1 MLRGSGARAWSRVPA
16 VSRAP
21 ARRRGLAPRAATASD
36 GPFPYPVKDRTA
48 KTLTLTIGDS
58 EVTIETGRI
67 GLQANGAVVV
77 TEGET
82 VMYATIC
89 AGREVTADGGF
100 VPLTVNYQ
108 ERFSAVGKTAGGYRK
123 RDGGLRENE
132 TLVGRLVDR
141 PLRPMIPKGWA
152 YDTQIMEWVLSY
164 DGVRSTDA
172 LAITAASAVAA
183 ISDVPLKKPIAGVR
197 VGWAPGGSEPL
208 INPTVE
214 QMRDSRLD
222 LVLAGTEDAV
232 MMIEGFGDFLT
243 VDEMLYA
250 IEKGHE
256 AVAKACKDIK
266 AWAEEVG
273 REKKT
278 DKMLVAPE
286 GVDAAVA
293 EAVGPDLATAMA
305 IGPKQMRGA
314 AVEKVRNVAMDA
326 LKDQFQVRRA
336 TRRGAPAR
344 AIPKR
349 FRVDESARTHRRA
362 LVASHSWGRGRAA
375 QLPRAQNETHGRFE
389 RTLGPPWGRTRVL
402 PTSSLCTRLKRFLR
416 GFFFFFFRIPR
427 FFFRDVFPERR
438 ARPSRARSARLLF
451 SLTLSLL
458 FLSLTSTTTNHTRA
472 NRKVERRASRVRPHR
487 VASYSR
493 HDPKR
498 GPAPRRQRREHRA
511 PDRVGGRLASAH
523 ARLVSVHARR
533 DAGHRGGHAGGQG
546 GRAEN
551 GRHRRHRRPPL
562 LPALLLPALVGG
574 RNRQSGRGG
583 AEERWGMATWPSA
596 RWRPSSRARSSS
608 RSP

>member
-1 MLRGSGARAWSRVPA
+1 
-16 VSRAP
+16 
-21 ARRRGLAPRAATASD
+21 
-36 GPFPYPVKDRTA
+36 
-48 KTLTLTIGDS
+48 
-58 EVTIETGRI
+58 
-67 GLQANGAVVV
+67 
-77 TEGET
+77 
-82 VMYATIC
+82 
-89 AGREVTADGGF
+89 
-100 VPLTVNYQ
+100 
-108 ERFSAVGKTAGGYRK
+108 
-123 RDGGLRENE
+123 
-132 TLVGRLVDR
+132 
-141 PLRPMIPKGWA
+141 MIPKGWA

-336 TRRGAPAR
+336 TRREGAGAR
-344 AIPKR
+344 HPETIPSRRKR
-349 FRVDESARTHRRA
+349 AHSPKGPRRV
-362 LVASHSWGRGRAA
+362 HSWGRGRAA
-375 QLPRAQNETHGRFE
+375 QLPRAQNETHGRFD

-416 GFFFFFFRIPR
+416 GFFFFRIPR
-427 FFFRDVFPERR
+427 FFFRDVFPSAALVPHERAQR
-438 ARPSRARSARLLF
+438 VCCS
-451 SLTLSLL
+451 LSLSHFFFCL
-458 FLSLTSTTTNHTRA
+458 DVNHHESYTR
-472 NRKVERRASRVRPHR
+472 E
-487 VASYSR
+487 
-493 HDPKR
+493 
-498 GPAPRRQRREHRA
+498 PRSS
-511 PDRVGGRLASAH
+511 DVRLAC
-523 ARLVSVHARR
+523 
-533 DAGHRGGHAGGQG
+533 
-546 GRAEN
+546 GRIEPRA
-551 GRHRRHRRPPL
+551 
-562 LPALLLPALVGG
+562 V
-574 RNRQSGRGG
+574 
-583 AEERWGMATWPSA
+583 AT
-596 RWRPSSRARSSS
+596 
-608 RSP
+608 

>member
-1 MLRGSGARAWSRVPA
+1 MSAAAAAPCRLARASPAPEAIAATGDLRLRGARASPADLTLRGSGARAWSRVPA
-16 VSRAP
+16 VSRGP
-21 ARRRGLAPRAATASD
+21 ACRRGLTPRAATASD
-36 GPFPYPVKDRTA
+36 GPFPYPVIDRTA

-152 YDTQIMEWVLSY
+152 YDTQILEWVLSY

-197 VGWAPGGSEPL
+197 VGWAPGASEPL

-266 AWAEEVG
+266 AWAEDVG

-278 DKMLVAPE
+278 DKMLVPPE

-293 EAVGPDLATAMA
+293 EAVGPELATAMA

-314 AVEKVRNVAMDA
+314 AVEKVRNAAMDA
-326 LKDQFQVRRA
+326 LKDQFQVRVVSRDCA
-336 TRRGAPAR
+336 KRRVSR
-344 AIPKR
+344 LSRIPLR
-349 FRVDESARTHRRA
+349 GARTHRRA

-375 QLPRAQNETHGRFE
+375 QLPRAQSK
-389 RTLGPPWGRTRVL
+389 
-402 PTSSLCTRLKRFLR
+402 PTVASN
-416 GFFFFFFRIPR
+416 
-427 FFFRDVFPERR
+427 
-438 ARPSRARSARLLF
+438 ARSAHPGVAPGYF
-451 SLTLSLL
+451 
-458 FLSLTSTTTNHTRA
+458 
-472 NRKVERRASRVRPHR
+472 RRRRFA
-487 VASYSR
+487 
-493 HDPKR
+493 R
-498 GPAPRRQRREHRA
+498 G
-511 PDRVGGRLASAH
+511 
-523 ARLVSVHARR
+523 
-533 DAGHRGGHAGGQG
+533 
-546 GRAEN
+546 
-551 GRHRRHRRPPL
+551 
-562 LPALLLPALVGG
+562 
-574 RNRQSGRGG
+574 
-583 AEERWGMATWPSA
+583 
-596 RWRPSSRARSSS
+596 
-608 RSP
+608 

>member
-1 MLRGSGARAWSRVPA
+1 MSAAAAAPCRLARASPAREANAATAARRLRGARASPADLMLRGSGARAWSRVPA

-336 TRRGAPAR
+336 TRREGAGAR
-344 AIPKR
+344 HPETIPSRRKR
-349 FRVDESARTHRRA
+349 AHSPKGPRRVPLVGPRASGPTAEGAERNPRSLRTHAR
-362 LVASHSWGRGRAA
+362 
-375 QLPRAQNETHGRFE
+375 P
-389 RTLGPPWGRTRVL
+389 TLGSHPG
-402 PTSSLCTRLKRFLR
+402 TSDVVALHATETFSSRFLL
-416 GFFFFFFRIPR
+416 FSHPAILVLSY
-427 FFFRDVFPERR
+427 VFPSA
-438 ARPSRARSARLLF
+438 ARGARLLF
-451 SLTLSLL
+451 LSHA
-458 FLSLTSTTTNHTRA
+458 LTSF
-472 NRKVERRASRVRPHR
+472 
-487 VASYSR
+487 
-493 HDPKR
+493 
-498 GPAPRRQRREHRA
+498 
-511 PDRVGGRLASAH
+511 RL
-523 ARLVSVHARR
+523 
-533 DAGHRGGHAGGQG
+533 
-546 GRAEN
+546 
-551 GRHRRHRRPPL
+551 
-562 LPALLLPALVGG
+562 
-574 RNRQSGRGG
+574 
-583 AEERWGMATWPSA
+583 
-596 RWRPSSRARSSS
+596 
-608 RSP
+608 